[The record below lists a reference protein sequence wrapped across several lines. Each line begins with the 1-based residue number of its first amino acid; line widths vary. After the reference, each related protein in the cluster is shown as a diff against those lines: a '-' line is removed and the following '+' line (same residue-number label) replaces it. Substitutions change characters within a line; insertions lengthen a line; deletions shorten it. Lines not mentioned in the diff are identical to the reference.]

1 MEAEINIKSDNNI
14 QEIIKKLNNANID
27 ELERLSEQINS
38 LIDNK
43 VEDEIK
49 LNKAKDILRLK
60 IKDED
65 GNDTGNFL
73 EFNLGDLD
81 YLLILQDMAEADK
94 KNREYLK
101 NQYTIIDKKQDHKG
115 KKLFS
120 SNEEAKI
127 KATNEFYK
135 KEAEIYDM
143 FLGKDGVKK
152 LLNGRKLTLARLD
165 EIDEIIEKAILP
177 KLQIKAED
185 IKKDIMAKYS
195 NKAKRDDVIE

>member
-1 MEAEINIKSDNNI
+1 MEAEINVKSDNNI
-14 QEIIKKLNNANID
+14 IQLKE
-27 ELERLSEQINS
+27 S
-38 LIDNK
+38 
-43 VEDEIK
+43 
-49 LNKAKDILRLK
+49 KDILRLR

-81 YLLILQDMAEADK
+81 YLLVLQDMMEADK

-101 NQYTIIDKKQDHKG
+101 NQYTIIDKKEDHKG

-195 NKAKRDDVIE
+195 NKSKRDDVIE

>member
-14 QEIIKKLNNANID
+14 QEIIKKLNIE
-27 ELERLSEQINS
+27 ELEELSEQINS

-43 VEDEIK
+43 VENEIK

-60 IKDED
+60 IKDEK

-81 YLLILQDMAEADK
+81 YLLILQDMMEADK

-101 NQYTIIDKKQDHKG
+101 NQYTIIDKKEDHKG

-185 IKKDIMAKYS
+185 IKKDIMEKYS
-195 NKAKRDDVIE
+195 NKTKRDDVIE

>member
-1 MEAEINIKSDNNI
+1 MEAEINIKSDNVI
-14 QEIIKKLNNANID
+14 QLK
-27 ELERLSEQINS
+27 Q
-38 LIDNK
+38 
-43 VEDEIK
+43 
-49 LNKAKDILRLK
+49 AKDVLRLK
-60 IKDED
+60 IKDEN

-81 YLLILQDMAEADK
+81 YLLVLQDMMEADK
-94 KNREYLK
+94 KNR
-101 NQYTIIDKKQDHKG
+101 
-115 KKLFS
+115 
-120 SNEEAKI
+120 A
-127 KATNEFYK
+127 NEFYK

-152 LLNGRKLTLARLD
+152 LLNGRKLTPATLD

-195 NKAKRDDVIE
+195 NKEKRDDVIE

>member
-1 MEAEINIKSDNNI
+1 MEAEINIKSDNVI
-14 QEIIKKLNNANID
+14 QLK
-27 ELERLSEQINS
+27 Q
-38 LIDNK
+38 
-43 VEDEIK
+43 
-49 LNKAKDILRLK
+49 AKDVLRLK
-60 IKDED
+60 IKDEN

-81 YLLILQDMAEADK
+81 YLLVLQDMIEADK
-94 KNREYLK
+94 KNRAYLK
-101 NQYTIIDKKQDHKG
+101 NQYDIIDKKQDHKG

-177 KLQIKAED
+177 KLEIKAED
-185 IKKDIMAKYS
+185 IKKDIMEKYS
-195 NKAKRDDVIE
+195 NKTKRDDVIE

>member
-1 MEAEINIKSDNNI
+1 MEAEINIKSDNVI
-14 QEIIKKLNNANID
+14 QLK
-27 ELERLSEQINS
+27 Q
-38 LIDNK
+38 
-43 VEDEIK
+43 
-49 LNKAKDILRLK
+49 AKDVLRLK

-73 EFNLGDLD
+73 EFDLGDLD
-81 YLLILQDMAEADK
+81 YLLILQEMMEADK

-101 NQYTIIDKKQDHKG
+101 NQYIIIDKKQDHKG

-120 SNEEAKI
+120 SNEEARI
-127 KATNEFYK
+127 KATKEFYK

-165 EIDEIIEKAILP
+165 EIDEIIEKTILP

>member
-1 MEAEINIKSDNNI
+1 MEAEINIKSDNVI
-14 QEIIKKLNNANID
+14 QLK
-27 ELERLSEQINS
+27 Q
-38 LIDNK
+38 
-43 VEDEIK
+43 
-49 LNKAKDILRLK
+49 AKDVLRLK
-60 IKDED
+60 IKDEN

-81 YLLILQDMAEADK
+81 YLLVLQDMMEADK
-94 KNREYLK
+94 KNRAYLK
-101 NQYTIIDKKQDHKG
+101 NQYDIIDKKEDHKG

-177 KLQIKAED
+177 KLEIKAED
-185 IKKDIMAKYS
+185 IKKNIMEKYS
-195 NKAKRDDVIE
+195 NNERRDDVIE

>member
-1 MEAEINIKSDNNI
+1 MEAEINIKSDNVI
-14 QEIIKKLNNANID
+14 QLK
-27 ELERLSEQINS
+27 Q
-38 LIDNK
+38 
-43 VEDEIK
+43 
-49 LNKAKDILRLK
+49 AKDVLRLK
-60 IKDED
+60 IKDEN

-81 YLLILQDMAEADK
+81 YLLVLQDMMEADK

-101 NQYTIIDKKQDHKG
+101 NQYIIIDKKEDHKG

-195 NKAKRDDVIE
+195 NKTKRDDVIE

>member
-1 MEAEINIKSDNNI
+1 MEAEINIKSDNVI
-14 QEIIKKLNNANID
+14 QLK
-27 ELERLSEQINS
+27 Q
-38 LIDNK
+38 
-43 VEDEIK
+43 
-49 LNKAKDILRLK
+49 AKDVLRLK
-60 IKDED
+60 IKDEN

-81 YLLILQDMAEADK
+81 YLLVLQDMMEADK
-94 KNREYLK
+94 KNRAYLK
-101 NQYTIIDKKQDHKG
+101 NQYDIIDKKEDHKG

-120 SNEEAKI
+120 ANEEAKI
-127 KATNEFYK
+127 KATNEFFK

-195 NKAKRDDVIE
+195 NKERRDDVIE

>member
-14 QEIIKKLNNANID
+14 QEIIKKLNIE
-27 ELERLSEQINS
+27 ELEELSEQINS

-43 VEDEIK
+43 VENEIK

-60 IKDED
+60 IKDEK

-81 YLLILQDMAEADK
+81 YLLILQDMMEADK

-101 NQYTIIDKKQDHKG
+101 NQYTIIDKKEDHKG

-195 NKAKRDDVIE
+195 NKTKRDDVIE

>member
-1 MEAEINIKSDNNI
+1 MEAEINVKSDNNI
-14 QEIIKKLNNANID
+14 IQLKE
-27 ELERLSEQINS
+27 S
-38 LIDNK
+38 
-43 VEDEIK
+43 
-49 LNKAKDILRLK
+49 KDILRLR

-81 YLLILQDMAEADK
+81 YLLVLQDMMEADK
-94 KNREYLK
+94 KNRAYLK
-101 NQYTIIDKKQDHKG
+101 NQYDIIDKKQDHKG

-120 SNEEAKI
+120 ANEEAKI
-127 KATNEFYK
+127 KATNEFFK

>member
-1 MEAEINIKSDNNI
+1 MEAEINVKSDNNI
-14 QEIIKKLNNANID
+14 IQLKE
-27 ELERLSEQINS
+27 S
-38 LIDNK
+38 
-43 VEDEIK
+43 
-49 LNKAKDILRLK
+49 KDVLKLK
-60 IKDED
+60 IKKEK

-81 YLLILQDMAEADK
+81 YLLVLQDMMEADK

-101 NQYTIIDKKQDHKG
+101 NQYTIIDKKEDHKG

-152 LLNGRKLTLARLD
+152 LLNGRKLTLARFD

-195 NKAKRDDVIE
+195 NKTKRDDVIE

>member
-1 MEAEINIKSDNNI
+1 MEAEINIKSDNVI
-14 QEIIKKLNNANID
+14 QLK
-27 ELERLSEQINS
+27 Q
-38 LIDNK
+38 
-43 VEDEIK
+43 
-49 LNKAKDILRLK
+49 AKDVLRLK
-60 IKDED
+60 IKDEN

-81 YLLILQDMAEADK
+81 YLLVLQDMMEADK

-101 NQYTIIDKKQDHKG
+101 NQYTIIDKKEDHKG

-165 EIDEIIEKAILP
+165 EIDEIIEKVILP
-177 KLQIKAED
+177 KLEIKAED
-185 IKKDIMAKYS
+185 MKKTIMAKYS
-195 NKAKRDDVIE
+195 NKERRDDVIE

>member
-1 MEAEINIKSDNNI
+1 MEAEINIKSDNVI
-14 QEIIKKLNNANID
+14 QLK
-27 ELERLSEQINS
+27 Q
-38 LIDNK
+38 
-43 VEDEIK
+43 
-49 LNKAKDILRLK
+49 AKDVLRLK
-60 IKDED
+60 IKDEN

-81 YLLILQDMAEADK
+81 YLLILQDMMEADK
-94 KNREYLK
+94 KNRAYLK
-101 NQYTIIDKKQDHKG
+101 NQYDIIDKKQDHKG

-185 IKKDIMAKYS
+185 IKKDIMEKYS
-195 NKAKRDDVIE
+195 NKTKRDDVIE

>member
-1 MEAEINIKSDNNI
+1 MEAEINIKSDNVI
-14 QEIIKKLNNANID
+14 QLK
-27 ELERLSEQINS
+27 
-38 LIDNK
+38 
-43 VEDEIK
+43 
-49 LNKAKDILRLK
+49 KAKDILRLK
-60 IKDED
+60 IKDEE

-81 YLLILQDMAEADK
+81 YLLILQDMMEADK

-101 NQYTIIDKKQDHKG
+101 NQYAIIDKKQDHKG

>member
-1 MEAEINIKSDNNI
+1 MEAEINIKSDNVI
-14 QEIIKKLNNANID
+14 Q
-27 ELERLSEQINS
+27 LEQ
-38 LIDNK
+38 
-43 VEDEIK
+43 
-49 LNKAKDILRLK
+49 AKDVLRLK
-60 IKDED
+60 IKDEN

-73 EFNLGDLD
+73 EFNLGELD
-81 YLLILQDMAEADK
+81 YLLVLQDMMEADK

-101 NQYTIIDKKQDHKG
+101 NQYIIIDKKEDHKG

-195 NKAKRDDVIE
+195 NKTKRDDVIE

>member
-1 MEAEINIKSDNNI
+1 MEAEINIKSDNEI
-14 QEIIKKLNNANID
+14 QLK
-27 ELERLSEQINS
+27 RS
-38 LIDNK
+38 
-43 VEDEIK
+43 
-49 LNKAKDILRLK
+49 KDILRLK
-60 IKDED
+60 IKDEE

-81 YLLILQDMAEADK
+81 YLLVLQDMMEADK
-94 KNREYLK
+94 KNRTYLK
-101 NQYTIIDKKQDHKG
+101 NQYDIIDKKEDHKG

-127 KATNEFYK
+127 RATNEFYK

-195 NKAKRDDVIE
+195 NNQKRDDVIE

>member
-1 MEAEINIKSDNNI
+1 MEAEINIKSDNNSI
-14 QEIIKKLNNANID
+14 QLK
-27 ELERLSEQINS
+27 
-38 LIDNK
+38 
-43 VEDEIK
+43 
-49 LNKAKDILRLK
+49 KAKDILRLK

-65 GNDTGNFL
+65 GKDTGNIL

-81 YLLILQDMAEADK
+81 YLLILQDMVEADK
-94 KNREYLK
+94 KNRNWLKNEYL
-101 NQYTIIDKKQDHKG
+101 IIDKKEDHKG

-152 LLNGRKLTLARLD
+152 LLNGRKLTPGTLD
-165 EIDEIIEKAILP
+165 EIDEIIEKGILP
-177 KLQIKAED
+177 QLQIKAED
-185 IKKDIMAKYS
+185 IKTNIMKKYG
-195 NKAKRDDVIE
+195 NQDKRDDVIE

>member
-1 MEAEINIKSDNNI
+1 MEAEINIKSDNNSI
-14 QEIIKKLNNANID
+14 QLK
-27 ELERLSEQINS
+27 
-38 LIDNK
+38 
-43 VEDEIK
+43 
-49 LNKAKDILRLK
+49 KAKDVLRLK

-65 GNDTGNFL
+65 GKDTGNFL

-81 YLLILQDMAEADK
+81 YLLILQDMMEADK
-94 KNREYLK
+94 KNRAYLQ

-120 SNEEAKI
+120 ANEEAKI
-127 KATNEFYK
+127 KATKEFYK

-177 KLQIKAED
+177 KLQIKAEN

>member
-1 MEAEINIKSDNNI
+1 MEAEINIKSDNVI
-14 QEIIKKLNNANID
+14 QLKESK
-27 ELERLSEQINS
+27 E
-38 LIDNK
+38 
-43 VEDEIK
+43 
-49 LNKAKDILRLK
+49 ILRLR
-60 IKDED
+60 IKDEE

-81 YLLILQDMAEADK
+81 YLLVLQDMMEADK
-94 KNREYLK
+94 KNRAYLK
-101 NQYTIIDKKQDHKG
+101 NQYDIIDKKQDHKG

-120 SNEEAKI
+120 ANEEAKI